1 MWECCGRCWGLGC
14 NLASAATTLPLP
26 VHNHNPLTPLYLTPT
41 HSLTPICALPVAK
54 VPTLARRAVD
64 LCCAPPRPRALTEAG
79 SGQPCVQ
86 VRPREGLC
94 HHRPNMSHPAS
105 RSNCSDSP
113 RKRQLLQISATCLQ
127 IEQTVILV
135 YVTKFSL
142 YQQGN
147 RFSSIMPQSMVK
159 K

>member
-1 MWECCGRCWGLGC
+1 MQPGISRH
-14 NLASAATTLPLP
+14 NSPPPSAQPQPPHSPLSHP
-26 VHNHNPLTPLYLTPT
+26 NSLT
-41 HSLTPICALPVAK
+41 HSNLCTASGK

-64 LCCAPPRPRALTEAG
+64 FCCAPPRPRALTEAG

-147 RFSSIMPQSMVK
+147 RSSGKHPK
-159 K
+159 T

>member
-1 MWECCGRCWGLGC
+1 MQPGISRH
-14 NLASAATTLPLP
+14 NSPPPSAQPQPPHSPLS
-26 VHNHNPLTPLYLTPT
+26 HSNSIA
-41 HSLTPICALPVAK
+41 HSLTPICAPPVAK

-147 RFSSIMPQSMVK
+147 RSSSIMPQSMVK